1 MNKKALTVIIGFI
14 AIALGIGYTLAAC
27 GLIEPFSIFVPGWWT
42 VFLIVPGL
50 VMLFS
55 RDSNKFVSLCL
66 ITIGVVLFL
75 QKNDLLGD
83 IKKYIIPALL
93 IIFGLSLII
102 NTIINSSKKKTTII
116 PNYPADG
123 SIPVFES
130 SFAEVCPDYS
140 GKDFKGCSID
150 ITFGSGKLDLRNS
163 KIDQEVNIFINAA
176 FAGVNIKLPP
186 GCRVEV
192 ETSTS
197 FAGVDN
203 KYISSTSPNAPLVHV
218 FASVS
223 FGGVEIK

>member
-102 NTIINSSKKKTTII
+102 
-116 PNYPADG
+116 PAICGILIHRYVDCSRWIRLG
-123 SIPVFES
+123 LCIMVYV
-130 SFAEVCPDYS
+130 AIYS
-140 GKDFKGCSID
+140 
-150 ITFGSGKLDLRNS
+150 
-163 KIDQEVNIFINAA
+163 
-176 FAGVNIKLPP
+176 
-186 GCRVEV
+186 
-192 ETSTS
+192 
-197 FAGVDN
+197 
-203 KYISSTSPNAPLVHV
+203 
-218 FASVS
+218 ASVWFFS
-223 FGGVEIK
+223 MNEYEKNLVAGGIRRIRKSRKQRG

>member
-27 GLIEPFSIFVPGWWT
+27 GLIEPFTIFVPGWWT

-102 NTIINSSKKKTTII
+102 NTIINSSKKKQLSPITRQTVRFPFLNRHSLRFVRII
-116 PNYPADG
+116 LVR
-123 SIPVFES
+123 IL
-130 SFAEVCPDYS
+130 
-140 GKDFKGCSID
+140 KG
-150 ITFGSGKLDLRNS
+150 
-163 KIDQEVNIFINAA
+163 V
-176 FAGVNIKLPP
+176 V
-186 GCRVEV
+186 
-192 ETSTS
+192 
-197 FAGVDN
+197 
-203 KYISSTSPNAPLVHV
+203 
-218 FASVS
+218 
-223 FGGVEIK
+223 